1 MHEGGGSRVGSNK
14 LVELKKKKKRKNL
27 YPWQDFWLGLWKVL
41 PLDMVRNTGGRA
53 VGGRC
58 WMEDEFSLL
67 KDELSVVYKV
77 EMS

>member
-1 MHEGGGSRVGSNK
+1 MIGGVRVKG
-14 LVELKKKKKRKNL
+14 RI
-27 YPWQDFWLGLWKVL
+27 YTLGKISGLGYAWKVL

-67 KDELSVVYKV
+67 KYELSVVYKV